1 MLVSESL
8 LDMQYICTI
17 TQYKE
22 FNLLVELRWNSLS
35 LNYILLH
42 LKLFDQ
48 PLTIMHA
55 IQNKRETKILIKVS
69 KYTAI
74 DLIQLNHVSHFA
86 LTNF

>member
-1 MLVSESL
+1 M
-8 LDMQYICTI
+8 
-17 TQYKE
+17 
-22 FNLLVELRWNSLS
+22 
-35 LNYILLH
+35 LLH

-55 IQNKRETKILIKVS
+55 IQNKRETTILIKVS